1 MMITMMII
9 INSLLDSFHHLLKV
23 NVDAHDQE
31 SETHAQ
37 AEEDVDQGVLV
48 GLARV
53 SVSLGS
59 SQTSQWTSCQRK
71 ISTSSHHLDY
81 ADDSDIID
89 DLNLIPA
96 DHNLH
101 ILLHLNVSSLLVV
114 NVLPVVLVANS
125 EELHLEDPDDGGTE
139 RHRASADANWI

>member
-1 MMITMMII
+1 MTKRASPMPR
-9 INSLLDSFHHLLKV
+9 LKKTLTKV
-23 NVDAHDQE
+23 FWSAW
-31 SETHAQ
+31 
-37 AEEDVDQGVLV
+37 QG
-48 GLARV
+48 
-53 SVSLGS
+53 
-59 SQTSQWTSCQRK
+59 SQYLWEVYKQWTSCQRK

-81 ADDSDIID
+81 DDDSDIID
-89 DLNLIPA
+89 DLYLIPA